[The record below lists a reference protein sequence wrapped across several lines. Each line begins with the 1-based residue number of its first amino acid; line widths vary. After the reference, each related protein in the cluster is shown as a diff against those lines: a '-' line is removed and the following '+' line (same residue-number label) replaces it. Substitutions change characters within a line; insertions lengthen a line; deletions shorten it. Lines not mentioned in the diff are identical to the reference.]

1 MVRRRARRY
10 GSRERGDVEEFYVPG
25 GYGRLERGV
34 VLSARGY
41 GSVEF

>member
-1 MVRRRARRY
+1 MVRRRAGRY

-34 VLSARGY
+34 LGAAR
-41 GSVEF
+41 VR